1 LISTQYVISFPNNH
15 ILSAAIV
22 RLDAVTVR
30 LKCDKTANTTTYTTT
45 YDMS

>member
-1 LISTQYVISFPNNH
+1 NNC

-22 RLDAVTVR
+22 RLDAVAVR
-30 LKCDKTANTTTYTTT
+30 LKCDKTANITAHTTT